1 MDVYLDAVFYPDC
14 LQNPQILMQEGWH
27 YELDKKDGELTYNG
41 VVYNEMKGALS
52 SPDALLNNA
61 AMEKLFPDTTYNV
74 ESGGDPDVI
83 PTLSFCEF
91 TDFHRRFYH
100 PSNSYI
106 YLYGDMDIE
115 NTLKYIDEEY
125 LSAFDRRCVYSEVG
139 TQKAFA
145 KRVIT
150 EKNYNIA
157 DGENIANKA
166 IHALYA
172 AMTDCMTTK
181 ESLAIRILNYV
192 LIDMDGAPLKKA
204 LLDAGV
210 GSDVSGA
217 YEDSYKQPVWSIVVT
232 GSEPERQ
239 GEFSQIVDHTLRKL
253 ALTGLDK
260 KMLTAAL
267 NRTEFILREND
278 YQGRPKGLFYGIR
291 AMDMWLYDRDPIE
304 ALRYYDDING
314 LRKAIE
320 TDYFE
325 GLLLKYLIKNSH
337 QVLIT
342 MKAKKG
348 LMKRKELKLRN
359 NWTPIKKPF
368 RESDYGYHR
377 KDTGIKRATGICGFR
392 RGFDCYSSPSTGR
405 FKS

>member
-1 MDVYLDAVFYPDC
+1 M
-14 LQNPQILMQEGWH
+14 
-27 YELDKKDGELTYNG
+27 
-41 VVYNEMKGALS
+41 
-52 SPDALLNNA
+52 
-61 AMEKLFPDTTYNV
+61 
-74 ESGGDPDVI
+74 
-83 PTLSFCEF
+83 
-91 TDFHRRFYH
+91 
-100 PSNSYI
+100 
-106 YLYGDMDIE
+106 
-115 NTLKYIDEEY
+115 
-125 LSAFDRRCVYSEVG
+125 
-139 TQKAFA
+139 
-145 KRVIT
+145 
-150 EKNYNIA
+150 
-157 DGENIANKA
+157 
-166 IHALYA
+166 
-172 AMTDCMTTK
+172 
-181 ESLAIRILNYV
+181 
-192 LIDMDGAPLKKA
+192 
-204 LLDAGV
+204 
-210 GSDVSGA
+210 SGA